1 MCARCLG
8 KPKKKKKKE
17 NFPSSS
23 VSESRESRV
32 ERDLLKQFGERE
44 REEEE
49 EEKEEE
55 EKEKRARARATKNDD
70 EAPAASPA
78 FLAIFA
84 KVEEFEDAR
93 RKGNEK
99 ERRECEQTRE
109 GESFFL
115 SLSLSLSLSLV
126 KETDHPTPT
135 RRRKGKVLGERER
148 EGEGRISLS
157 QNQTRIERTIRCGLS
172 LSLLSSSPPFFIHC
186 SLSLSLCVSKKS
198 TNLSP
203 RLDRIE
209 KERER
214 IPRHRIQ
221 KPRGDRNISPN
232 FQISLSLSLSSS
244 RRY

>member
-70 EAPAASPA
+70 EEPAASPA

-115 SLSLSLSLSLV
+115 SLSLSLSLSRQRDRPPDAD
-126 KETDHPTPT
+126 ETKK
-135 RRRKGKVLGERER
+135 RKSSRRKRER
-148 EGEGRISLS
+148 GRGADFSLS
-157 QNQTRIERTIRCGLS
+157 KPNAHRTNNSMWS
-172 LSLLSSSPPFFIHC
+172 LALSSFFFTTFFHPLL
-186 SLSLSLCVSKKS
+186 SLSLSLC
-198 TNLSP
+198 
-203 RLDRIE
+203 I
-209 KERER
+209 
-214 IPRHRIQ
+214 
-221 KPRGDRNISPN
+221 
-232 FQISLSLSLSSS
+232 
-244 RRY
+244 